1 MTTAFPPAAI
11 AAARDAA
18 KAHLRIAGDGE
29 DALIARHAAAALELC
44 EAFTGRATLIRDRSD
59 MVAGSGWQRLAGA
72 PVVAITGVVRIADD
86 GSAVPLANDG
96 YAIDIDAA
104 GEGRVRIARPGGDR
118 FAVDYSAGVAA
129 SWEALP
135 PALAQGVVVL
145 IAHLFEARSVS
156 APPAAVS
163 ALWRPWRRMTL
174 GVEARA

>member
-1 MTTAFPPAAI
+1 MTTGFPPAAI

-29 DALIARHAAAALELC
+29 DALIARHAAAALDYC
-44 EAFTGRATLIRDRSD
+44 EAFTGRATLIRDRSET
-59 MVAGSGWQRLAGA
+59 VAGGGWQRLAAA
-72 PVVAITGVVRIADD
+72 PVVAITGVVQIADD
-86 GSAVPLANDG
+86 GSAVPLPSER
-96 YAIDIDAA
+96 YAVDIDAR
-104 GEGRVRIARPGGDR
+104 GEGRVRIADPLGR

-135 PALAQGVVVL
+135 AALAQGVVVL
-145 IAHLFEARSVS
+145 TAYLFEARAQA
-156 APPAAVS
+156 APPAAVG